1 MAGNSDNREHRK
13 SQVANRN
20 SRSHIAH
27 RRSQLQRP
35 SDLRPSDLQTSDPRP
50 SDLRPSDLQTS
61 DLQTFRPQTFRPSD
75 LRPSDLQTSDLQTS
89 DLQTSDLQT
98 SDKNIIFGYPTN
110 SYHEKIIHIQ
120 KKLSWHGCSRGG
132 GRHRCAGIH
141 HIMFNRKTRKSRAAN
156 NA

>member
-35 SDLRPSDLQTSDPRP
+35 SDPRPSDPRPSDPRP
-50 SDLRPSDLQTS
+50 SDL
-61 DLQTFRPQTFRPSD
+61 RPSD

>member
-35 SDLRPSDLQTSDPRP
+35 SDPRPSDPRP

-89 DLQTSDLQT
+89 DLQTSD
-98 SDKNIIFGYPTN
+98 KNIIFGFPTN
-110 SYHEKIIHIQ
+110 SYHEKIINIQ
-120 KKLSWHGCSRGG
+120 KKLSWHSCSRGG
-132 GRHRCAGIH
+132 GRHCCAGIPY
-141 HIMFNRKTRKSRAAN
+141 IMFNRETRKSCSAD